1 MLRNLH
7 IQNYALIDELDIEF
21 RNGLNIITG
30 ETGAGKSILLGAL
43 ALILGQRAD
52 ASVLKDKSK
61 NCIVEGLFEVSGYNL
76 EPFFRENDLD
86 YFPNT
91 IIRRQ
96 INESGK
102 SRAFVNEVPVNL
114 NVLKELGDSLI
125 DVHSQHQNLLLSS
138 NAFQTSAIDAF
149 AKTQTDLEAYRVTYS
164 RYRKLQEELA
174 ELENK
179 AKASL
184 ANLDYLQ
191 HQFKQLDEAK
201 LKVDEQPDLEQ
212 LQQQLSNAEDI
223 KTGLQLATEMLDS
236 NEQSVIPVLKN
247 AQSSIQRI
255 AHFLPEAKNLTNRI
269 ESCRTELRDI
279 QEEMAKLNDKVQ
291 LDPEQLSI
299 VNARLD
305 LLFTLQQKH
314 RVASANDLIAIRDSL
329 KLEVDQIT
337 GYDIYIESK
346 KVELNSSLKTLT
358 TQAANISK
366 KRRDSIPKF
375 ENNIVSTL
383 KLLGMPFVDFIVKI
397 DETSD
402 FNAQGKDSINFMF
415 TANKQV
421 APQELSKIAS
431 GGEISRL
438 MLSLKSLMISNTGLP
453 TIIFDEIDTGVS
465 GEVADKVGNIINT
478 MGKGMQVINITHLP
492 QIACK
497 GHTHFM
503 VYKDNLTETSK
514 TRIKLLDSE
523 ERIIEIAKML
533 SGESLSEAAIT
544 NAKHLL
550 SQNN

>member
-86 YFPNT
+86 YYPNT

-337 GYDIYIESK
+337 GYDTYIESK
-346 KVELNSSLKTLT
+346 KAELNSSLKTLT
-358 TQAANISK
+358 TQAATISK
-366 KRRDSIPKF
+366 KRRDSISKF

>member
-1 MLRNLH
+1 M
-7 IQNYALIDELDIEF
+7 
-21 RNGLNIITG
+21 
-30 ETGAGKSILLGAL
+30 
-43 ALILGQRAD
+43 
-52 ASVLKDKSK
+52 
-61 NCIVEGLFEVSGYNL
+61 
-76 EPFFRENDLD
+76 
-86 YFPNT
+86 
-91 IIRRQ
+91 RRQ

-279 QEEMAKLNDKVQ
+279 QEEMAKLNEKVQ
-291 LDPEQLSI
+291 LDPEQLSL

-337 GYDIYIESK
+337 GYDTYIESK
-346 KVELNSSLKTLT
+346 KTELNSSLKTLA
-358 TQAANISK
+358 TQAATISK

>member
-21 RNGLNIITG
+21 KQGLNIITG

-61 NCIVEGLFEVSGYNL
+61 SCIVEGLFEISGYNL
-76 EPFFRENDLD
+76 EAFFNENDLD
-86 YFPNT
+86 YYPNT

-96 INESGK
+96 INDAGK

-114 NVLKELGDSLI
+114 NVIKELGDRLI

-149 AKTQTDLEAYRVTYS
+149 AKTQTDLEAYRATYN
-164 RYRKLQEELA
+164 RYRKIQEELA
-174 ELENK
+174 ELEAK

-201 LKVDEQPDLEQ
+201 LKVDEQPELEQ

-247 AQSSIQRI
+247 AQNSIQRI
-255 AHFLPEAKNLTNRI
+255 ASFLPEAKNLTNRI

-279 QEEMAKLNDKVQ
+279 QDEMLRLNDRVQ

-337 GYDIYIESK
+337 GYDSEIESK
-346 KVELNSSLKTLT
+346 RRELNASLLKLT
-358 TQAANISK
+358 SQASTISK
-366 KRRDSIPKF
+366 KRRESIPAF
-375 ENNIVSTL
+375 EKNIVSTL
-383 KLLGMPFVDFIVKI
+383 KQLGMPFVDFIVKV
-397 DETSD
+397 EENSD
-402 FNAQGKDSINFMF
+402 FNSYGKDSINFMF
-415 TANKQV
+415 TANKQI

-438 MLSLKSLMISNTGLP
+438 MLSLKSIMISNTGLP

-478 MGKGMQVINITHLP
+478 MGKGLQVINITHLP

-497 GHTHFM
+497 GNTHFL

-514 TRIKLLDSE
+514 TRIKLLDNE

-533 SGESLSEAAIT
+533 SGESLSEAAVT

>member
-43 ALILGQRAD
+43 SLILGQRAD

-76 EPFFRENDLD
+76 EPFFRKNDLD
-86 YFPNT
+86 YYPNT

-114 NVLKELGDSLI
+114 NVLKELGESLI

-149 AKTQTDLEAYRVTYS
+149 AKTQTDLEAYRATYS

-184 ANLDYLQ
+184 ANLDYLH

-337 GYDIYIESK
+337 GYDTYIESK
-346 KVELNSSLKTLT
+346 KAELNSSRKTLT
-358 TQAANISK
+358 TQAATISK
-366 KRRDSIPKF
+366 KRSDSIPKF